1 MCNYN
6 SLIESALKARYQAHA
21 PYSKFKVGAAICDSS
36 DQITIGANVESASYG
51 LSCCAER
58 IAIFKAL
65 TEGLADFNAIAIA
78 SNGGAT
84 PCGACRQLIAEYAP
98 NAKIILVDSNNPELV
113 EQTNISSLLPSAFTN
128 KNFPPNWHY

>member
-6 SLIESALKARYQAHA
+6 SLIESALKARAQAHA

-98 NAKIILVDSNNPELV
+98 KAKIILVDSNNPELV

-128 KNFPPNWHY
+128 KNFPPN

>member
-6 SLIESALKARYQAHA
+6 SLIEAALKARDHAHA
-21 PYSKFKVGAAICDSS
+21 PYSKFKVGAAIRNNSE
-36 DQITIGANVESASYG
+36 QITIGVNVESASYG

-58 IAIFKAL
+58 VAIFKAL
-65 TEGLADFNAIAIA
+65 TEGLTDFSALAIA
-78 SNGGAT
+78 SEGGAA
-84 PCGACRQLIAEYAP
+84 PCGACRQVIAEYAP
-98 NAKIILVDSNNPELV
+98 NVEVILVDTNNPEIF

>member
-6 SLIESALKARYQAHA
+6 SLIEAALKARGQALA

-58 IAIFKAL
+58 VTIFKAL
-65 TEGLADFNAIAIA
+65 TEGLTGFSALAIA
-78 SNGGAT
+78 SDGGAT
-84 PCGACRQLIAEYAP
+84 PCGACRQIIAEYAP
-98 NAKIILVDSNNPELV
+98 NATITLVDTNNPKLF
-113 EQTNISSLLPSAFTN
+113 EQTNISSLLPAAFTH
-128 KNFPPNWHY
+128 KNFPPN

>member
-6 SLIESALKARYQAHA
+6 SLIEAALKARDQAHA
-21 PYSKFKVGAAICDSS
+21 PYSEFKVGAAICDSS

-58 IAIFKAL
+58 VAIFKAL
-65 TEGLADFNAIAIA
+65 TEGLTDFSALAIA
-78 SNGGAT
+78 SEGGAA
-84 PCGACRQLIAEYAP
+84 PCGACRQVIAEYAP
-98 NAKIILVDSNNPELV
+98 NAEVILGDPNNAELI

-128 KNFPPNWHY
+128 KNFPPN

>member
-1 MCNYN
+1 M
-6 SLIESALKARYQAHA
+6 SDATALIVAAREARSQSVS
-21 PYSKFKVGAAICDSS
+21 PYSKFAVGAAVLTDTGHIV
-36 DQITIGANVESASYG
+36 TGANVESASYG

-128 KNFPPNWHY
+128 KNFPPN